1 MSQEIKNIIEFEHV
15 SKVYPG
21 TELKAV
27 DDVSLTISAGS
38 FVTILGSSGSG
49 KTTLLKMI
57 NRLIEPTSGTIR
69 YQNEDIMSLKQNEYR
84 RQLGYVIQQAG
95 LFPHK
100 TVAENIATVPKMLG
114 WDKRIIQERVD
125 ELLTQVQLPPDEYRK
140 RYPRQLSGGQQQRV
154 GLARALAA
162 KPSLI
167 LMDEPF
173 GAIDAIT
180 REKLQNELLNL
191 HDEIH
196 NTIIFVTHD
205 IQEAFKLGA
214 KVIVMDQGKVQ
225 QYDDPANIVLHPAN
239 DYVRRLIGT
248 KDIFDRLRVL
258 YVENHTEKASK
269 EELEHGARIPVK
281 TSLIEALSELM
292 KTNQKY
298 LLVEKENHSIL
309 GKVTYEHISDIL
321 EKR

>member
-1 MSQEIKNIIEFEHV
+1 MGKEIENIIEFEHV
-15 SKVYPG
+15 SKIYPG
-21 TELKAV
+21 TDLKAV
-27 DDVSLTISAGS
+27 DDVSLTIEAGS

-57 NRLIEPTSGTIR
+57 NRLIEPTSGMIR
-69 YQNEDIMSLKQNEYR
+69 YQGEDIMKLQPNDYR
-84 RQLGYVIQQAG
+84 KQLGYVIQQAG

-100 TVAENIATVPKMLG
+100 TVADNIATVPKMLG
-114 WDKRIIQERVD
+114 WDKKKIEKRVD
-125 ELLTQVQLPPDEYRK
+125 ELLTEVQLPPEEYK
-140 RYPRQLSGGQQQRV
+140 ARYPRQLSGGQQQRV

-173 GAIDAIT
+173 GAVDAIT

-214 KVIVMDQGKVQ
+214 KVIVMDRGKVQ

-239 DYVRRLIGT
+239 EYVSRLIGT
-248 KDIFDRLRVL
+248 KDVFERLRIL
-258 YVENHTEKASK
+258 YVENHVEEASK
-269 EELEHGARIPVK
+269 EEQGKGLKIPVK
-281 TSLIEALSELM
+281 TSLSEALSELI
-292 KTNQKY
+292 KTDQKY
-298 LLVEKENHSIL
+298 LLVEKEDQTIL

>member
-15 SKVYPG
+15 SKVYPE

-27 DDVSLTISAGS
+27 DDVSLTIAAGS

-114 WDKRIIQERVD
+114 WDKRTIQERVD

-140 RYPRQLSGGQQQRV
+140 RYPRQLSGG
-154 GLARALAA
+154 
-162 KPSLI
+162 
-167 LMDEPF
+167 
-173 GAIDAIT
+173 
-180 REKLQNELLNL
+180 
-191 HDEIH
+191 
-196 NTIIFVTHD
+196 
-205 IQEAFKLGA
+205 
-214 KVIVMDQGKVQ
+214 
-225 QYDDPANIVLHPAN
+225 
-239 DYVRRLIGT
+239 
-248 KDIFDRLRVL
+248 
-258 YVENHTEKASK
+258 
-269 EELEHGARIPVK
+269 
-281 TSLIEALSELM
+281 
-292 KTNQKY
+292 
-298 LLVEKENHSIL
+298 
-309 GKVTYEHISDIL
+309 
-321 EKR
+321 

>member
-1 MSQEIKNIIEFEHV
+1 MSQEEKNIIEFDHV
-15 SKVYPG
+15 SKIYPG

-27 DDVSLTISAGS
+27 DDVSLTIADGS

-57 NRLIEPTSGTIR
+57 NRLIEPTSGTIY
-69 YQNEDIMSLKQNEYR
+69 YQNEDIMQLDANKYR

-100 TVAENIATVPKMLG
+100 TVADNIATVPKLLG
-114 WDKRIIQERVD
+114 WDKQTIQKRVD
-125 ELLTQVQLPPDEYRK
+125 ELLTQVQLPPEEYRK

-214 KVIVMDQGKVQ
+214 KVIIMDQGRVQ

-248 KDIFDRLRVL
+248 KDIFDCLRVL
-258 YVENHTEKASK
+258 YVENHTEQASK
-269 EELEHGARIPVK
+269 EELEKGAKISVK
-281 TSLIEALSELM
+281 TSLSEALTVLM
-292 KTNQKY
+292 KTNQKF
-298 LLVEKENHSIL
+298 LLVE
-309 GKVTYEHISDIL
+309 
-321 EKR
+321 

>member
-1 MSQEIKNIIEFEHV
+1 MSQEIENIIEFEHV
-15 SKVYPG
+15 SKIYPG

-27 DDVSLTISAGS
+27 DDVSLTIAAGS

-69 YQNEDIMSLKQNEYR
+69 YQNEDIMNLKANEYR

-100 TVAENIATVPKMLG
+100 TVAENIATVPKLLG
-114 WDKRIIQERVD
+114 WDKRAIQDRVD
-125 ELLTQVQLPPDEYRK
+125 ELLAQVQLPPEEYRK

-196 NTIIFVTHD
+196 NTIVFVTHD

-214 KVIVMDQGKVQ
+214 KVIIMDQGRVQ
-225 QYDDPANIVLHPAN
+225 QYDDPANIVLHPVN

-258 YVENHTEKASK
+258 YVENHTEEASK
-269 EELEHGARIPVK
+269 EELEQGIRIPVK
-281 TSLIEALSELM
+281 TSLSEALSELM
-292 KTNQKY
+292 KTNQKF
-298 LLVEKENHSIL
+298 LLVEKENHDIL

>member
-1 MSQEIKNIIEFEHV
+1 M
-15 SKVYPG
+15 
-21 TELKAV
+21 
-27 DDVSLTISAGS
+27 
-38 FVTILGSSGSG
+38 
-49 KTTLLKMI
+49 
-57 NRLIEPTSGTIR
+57 
-69 YQNEDIMSLKQNEYR
+69 
-84 RQLGYVIQQAG
+84 
-95 LFPHK
+95 
-100 TVAENIATVPKMLG
+100 
-114 WDKRIIQERVD
+114 
-125 ELLTQVQLPPDEYRK
+125 
-140 RYPRQLSGGQQQRV
+140 

-214 KVIVMDQGKVQ
+214 KVIVMDQGRVQ

-258 YVENHTEKASK
+258 YVENHTEEASK
-269 EELEHGARIPVK
+269 EELEHGVRIPVK